1 MIEETC
7 KGIMTEGKLCGNASS
22 AKNLCAPLESLLKN
36 YLETGA
42 EDWDSLC
49 AHVIKAYTA
58 GSFLYRVLNKAL
70 REEDMSKVDSMGPFC
85 QLLNKAIQNEN
96 YHKKAGVE
104 GFTGTVWRGATLT
117 EEMK

>member
-1 MIEETC
+1 MKT
-7 KGIMTEGKLCGNASS
+7 SH
-22 AKNLCAPLESLLKN
+22 
-36 YLETGA
+36 
-42 EDWDSLC
+42 EDWDALC

-58 GSFLYRVLNKAL
+58 GTFLYRVLNKAF

-96 YHKKAGVE
+96 YHTKAGVE